1 MGDRLSIDNNILHY
15 PVIYD
20 YQIVVSNSC
29 NSTDSLTL
37 ENKGVLIR
45 FLIIYRFIPESPRW
59 LLKQKRISEAE
70 GVIRYIAGIN
80 GKLVHNLDILQK
92 IATEEGGDASDAR
105 FSYLDLFRRKEL
117 KRKTLVFIGIWFC
130 WALQYF
136 GISFNVKNFGV
147 DPYLMLMLLGSADS
161 IGFRAALLVNDR

>member
-1 MGDRLSIDNNILHY
+1 M
-15 PVIYD
+15 
-20 YQIVVSNSC
+20 
-29 NSTDSLTL
+29 
-37 ENKGVLIR
+37 
-45 FLIIYRFIPESPRW
+45 
-59 LLKQKRISEAE
+59 
-70 GVIRYIAGIN
+70 
-80 GKLVHNLDILQK
+80 HNLDILQK
-92 IATEEGGDASDAR
+92 IANEEGGDAADAR

-147 DPYLMLMLLGSADS
+147 DPYLMLMLLGTADS